1 MEVKDLID
9 FVIPKYNISYKTI
22 SKIIDSSKENDYR
35 LNIILD
41 DKYVLRV
48 NNKNVMNEMR
58 LAEIERLILRYNEI
72 GVYAPKYLIN
82 SDNKYSIIIEDKIC
96 YISEYANYA
105 LASDIE
111 NEAIEDEKLIHLGLL
126 ANKYTNYDLIQTKS
140 MWSIIDLAPLDDKVD
155 EKQENLNALVNAL
168 NSIGEKDLAKSVILF
183 NDREREEIKKVF
195 RLLPR
200 CVYQGDLNETNI
212 LVDNNHF
219 YGLIDFNLSG
229 TEVNINC
236 FLAETNRSLDEDD
249 LKNMDSISIYNEMI
263 NYQEK
268 KLDLILKNYK
278 LNDIEK
284 KVLKNYQ
291 NIILLSQY
299 PNVCGYI
306 YGLNNGY
313 KDKIIELIKL
323 IIK

>member
-22 SKIIDSSKENDYR
+22 SKTIDSSKENDYR

-155 EKQENLNALVNAL
+155 EKQENLNALVNEL

-212 LVDNNHF
+212 LVNNNHF

-236 FLAETNRSLDEDD
+236 FLAETNRSFDEDD

>member
-9 FVIPKYNISYKTI
+9 FVIQKYNISYKTI

-82 SDNKYSIIIEDKIC
+82 RDNKYSIIIEDKIC

-155 EKQENLNALVNAL
+155 EKQENLNALVNEL
-168 NSIGEKDLAKSVILF
+168 YSIGEKDLAKSVILF

-200 CVYQGDLNETNI
+200 CVCQGDLNETNI
-212 LVDNNHF
+212 LVNNNHF

-291 NIILLSQY
+291 NIILLS
-299 PNVCGYI
+299 
-306 YGLNNGY
+306 
-313 KDKIIELIKL
+313 
-323 IIK
+323 